1 MVELHQFRDDSF
13 FPFTAD
19 TFTHTGSKTMVHED
33 SFELLNSL
41 THSIRLT
48 EHVNARLTIFDQL
61 ANNIEVSLES
71 VESVEHLLF
80 VSTHH
85 HIHMPSLSSRS
96 GDKSL
101 PFVL

>member
-1 MVELHQFRDDSF
+1 
-13 FPFTAD
+13 
-19 TFTHTGSKTMVHED
+19 MVHED

-80 VSTHH
+80 VSTHRD
-85 HIHMPSLSSRS
+85 PLRLSHSS
-96 GDKSL
+96 GEGIKSL
-101 PFVL
+101 PVVP